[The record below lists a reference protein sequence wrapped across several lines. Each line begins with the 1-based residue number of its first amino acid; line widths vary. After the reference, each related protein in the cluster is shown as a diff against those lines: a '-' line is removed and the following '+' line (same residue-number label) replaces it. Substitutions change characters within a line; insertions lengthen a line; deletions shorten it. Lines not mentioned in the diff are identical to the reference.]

1 MADPAGGKGQL
12 ADMGEYFATNLKS
25 QDIQTENSI

>member
-12 ADMGEYFATNLKS
+12 ADMGEYLAANLKKS
-25 QDIQTENSI
+25 GYSD

>member
-12 ADMGEYFATNLKS
+12 ADMGEYFAANLKKS
-25 QDIQTENSI
+25 GYSD